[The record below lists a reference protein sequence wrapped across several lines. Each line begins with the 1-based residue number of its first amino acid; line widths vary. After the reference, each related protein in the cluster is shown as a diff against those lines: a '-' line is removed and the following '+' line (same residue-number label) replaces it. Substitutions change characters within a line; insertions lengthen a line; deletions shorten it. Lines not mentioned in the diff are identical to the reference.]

1 MCRLIA
7 DVAFSSYR
15 SGMKRFLTTVPL
27 LIASLLGACS
37 AAAERRLEG
46 RVFDIPK
53 ANDISDSDA
62 PFFLPALDPRDGF
75 SFYLNPEARLPE
87 RILVAVASK
96 KQMCARAAGTEA
108 LVNLTV
114 CATRPLSW
122 RDRPLSKVS
131 DGVFWTYDLPL
142 ESGQKSPP
150 SLASCSAT
158 GGGSRPGLCT
168 ANLPYGDLV
177 LTVHFR
183 DNQVGSLQVLYD
195 QSLASLGKW
204 ER

>member
-1 MCRLIA
+1 MGRL
-7 DVAFSSYR
+7 
-15 SGMKRFLTTVPL
+15 LTAVSL

-37 AAAERRLEG
+37 ASAERRLEG

-62 PFFLPALDPRDGF
+62 PFFLPALDPSDGF
-75 SFYLNPEARLPE
+75 SFCLNPEASLPE
-87 RILVAVASK
+87 RNLVVVASK
-96 KQMCARAAGTEA
+96 KRMCARAAGTEA
-108 LVNLTV
+108 RVNFTV

-122 RDRPLSKVS
+122 RGRPLHKVS
-131 DGVFWTYDLPL
+131 DGVFWTYDLPP
-142 ESGQKSPP
+142 ETGQKSPP
-150 SLASCSAT
+150 SLASCSAM

-168 ANLPYGDLV
+168 ANLPYGELV

-183 DNQVGSLQVLYD
+183 DNQVASLQALYD
-195 QSLASLGKW
+195 QSIGSLGRW